1 MSKFDLN
8 SFIGTPDVMKNA
20 VHSIDIDKLIPYK
33 NHCFKLY
40 EGERLD
46 DMVRSVQ
53 NYGIMV
59 PIIVRNVPDSDT
71 YEILSGHNR
80 VNDAKIAG
88 KKNVP
93 ALVKE
98 NLPDE
103 FASVYVIESNAMQR
117 GFKELRI
124 SEQALAVEMIYKRLK
139 DSVAV
144 RAIEKELSVLEG
156 IKYPLD
162 TCSANTQNDVKS
174 PVDTCGK
181 VDNLKGV
188 AEEYGLCRAS
198 IARLLRINKLFKELK
213 AMVDDGNIK
222 IRPAV
227 ELSYLS
233 KEMQAALVK
242 LMSDQ
247 EVSVIDMKMAKQ
259 LREISTSYANPSEET
274 ISEVLNGTYGAE
286 EKPVKEKGEKVTIPK
301 ATYSRYLGSYSKK
314 EANLIIE
321 KALAY
326 YFEKNEEETA

>member
-1 MSKFDLN
+1 MSRFDLN
-8 SFIGTPDVMKNA
+8 SFIGTPDIMKNA
-20 VHSIDIDKLIPYK
+20 VQNIDIDKFVPYK
-33 NHCFKLY
+33 NHCFRLY

-46 DMVRSVQ
+46 DMVRSVR
-53 NYGIMV
+53 NYGIMIPV
-59 PIIVRNVPDSDT
+59 IVRNVPNTDT

-80 VNDAKIAG
+80 VNAARIAG

-93 ALVKE
+93 AVVKE

-103 FASVYVIESNAMQR
+103 FAEIYVVESNAMQR

-139 DSVAV
+139 DSAAV

-156 IKYPLD
+156 
-162 TCSANTQNDVKS
+162 VKS
-174 PVDTCGK
+174 PVDTCKISDGNNVKSPPETCGK
-181 VDNLKGV
+181 VDNLKGA

-198 IARLLRINKLFKELK
+198 IARLLRINKLSKELK
-213 AMVDDGNIK
+213 AMVDEGNIK

-227 ELSYLS
+227 ELSYIP
-233 KEMQAALVK
+233 KEMQTMLVK
-242 LMSDQ
+242 LMSEQ

-259 LREISTSYANPSEET
+259 LREISTSYANPSEG
-274 ISEVLNGTYGAE
+274 IIAEVLCGTYGAE

-326 YFEKNEEETA
+326 YFENNEEETA

>member
-20 VHSIDIDKLIPYK
+20 VRSIDIDKLIPYK

-53 NYGIMV
+53 QYGIMV

-80 VNDAKIAG
+80 VNAAKIAG

-93 ALVKE
+93 AVIKE

-103 FASVYVIESNAMQR
+103 FAEVYVIETNLLQR
-117 GFKELRI
+117 GFKELKI
-124 SEQALAVEMIYKRLK
+124 SEQAFAVSARYKRLF
-139 DSVAV
+139 DS
-144 RAIEKELSVLEG
+144 RKLKAISDELALLEG
-156 IKYPLD
+156 GNQMR
-162 TCSANTQNDVKS
+162 A
-174 PVDTCGK
+174 PVEHGK
-181 VDNLKGV
+181 DGGDNYIRTRDMT
-188 AEEYGLCRAS
+188 AEEYGISHATV
-198 IARLLRINKLFKELK
+198 ARLLRINELSNELK
-213 AMVDDGNIK
+213 TMVDDGNIK

-227 ELSYLS
+227 ELSYIP
-233 KEMQAALVK
+233 KEMQAVLVK
-242 LMSDQ
+242 LMSEQ

-259 LREISTSYANPSEET
+259 LREISASYASPSEET